1 MEPTTMPIRQDP
13 GLTFAVTATDKCS
26 AEFKVDI
33 PQLPSVVGAN
43 VGVAASGANQ
53 LTITYSGKTSTS
65 FGVKVFASTL

>member
-1 MEPTTMPIRQDP
+1 MPIRQDP

-26 AEFKVDI
+26 RIQSGYSTV
-33 PQLPSVVGAN
+33 PSVVGAN